1 MLICDPMSL
10 FTAISYPTY
19 SIILVRDK
27 PPESYIYQWLE
38 LDT

>member
-1 MLICDPMSL
+1 MSSL
-10 FTAISYPTY
+10 VAIFYLTHL
-19 SIILVRDK
+19 IILARDK

>member
-1 MLICDPMSL
+1 MLICQLMSL
-10 FTAISYPTY
+10 LVAIFYLTYP
-19 SIILVRDK
+19 IILVRDK